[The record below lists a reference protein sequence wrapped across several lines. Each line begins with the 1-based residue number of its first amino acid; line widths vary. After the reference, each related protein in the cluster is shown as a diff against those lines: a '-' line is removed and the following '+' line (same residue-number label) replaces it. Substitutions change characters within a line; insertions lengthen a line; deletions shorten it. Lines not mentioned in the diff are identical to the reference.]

1 MHSFAHVHEIQH
13 PTTNSL
19 NRWPQ
24 EPPRNRNQNRQT
36 NDCGFY
42 LTINIDSIASNMIN
56 IDLFASRAMDSVSIS
71 GPLFILKLYDQFE
84 LATNHSSK
92 CIPYIFMVYSY
103 KEVYSFT
110 GNDPALE
117 RTACAHDMTTKES
130 VLLKTYGNLLKANE
144 SYDAFIWSI

>member
-1 MHSFAHVHEIQH
+1 
-13 PTTNSL
+13 
-19 NRWPQ
+19 
-24 EPPRNRNQNRQT
+24 
-36 NDCGFY
+36 
-42 LTINIDSIASNMIN
+42 MIN

-110 GNDPALE
+110 GNDQRLSGP
-117 RTACAHDMTTKES
+117 RAHM
-130 VLLKTYGNLLKANE
+130 
-144 SYDAFIWSI
+144 IWLQKNQFYWKLMVIC